1 MAQPMDNMDHPDMVT
16 GSQKAVILLF
26 STGFLVLYLFGLNT
40 LSLHAVLVEP
50 AAPTNQVTGVMAAQ
64 QNV

>member
-1 MAQPMDNMDHPDMVT
+1 MVT